1 MPRRDSACLLKARR
15 QGPTTLRILDGVYP
29 PGEDTYLILDCI
41 TRERAKLGF
50 VLADI
55 GTGSGILALELART
69 AGLVLATDLNPAAA
83 RCAHCN
89 AELNQLSWKI
99 DVVCSNGLEPIRTS
113 KRLSGIVSNPPYLQE
128 EMSVHQRIEDRAWA
142 GGERGTET
150 LLRFLRQAVQHLESA
165 GSVWMVLSSSSGIDE
180 PLREMERLG
189 CRTQIIGETT
199 LFFERL
205 VVVRA
210 IKT

>member
-1 MPRRDSACLLKARR
+1 MRR
-15 QGPTTLRILDGVYP
+15 QGPTTLRLLDGVYP
-29 PGEDTYLILDCI
+29 PGQDTYLILDCI
-41 TRERAKLGF
+41 IRERAQLGF

-55 GTGSGILALELART
+55 GTGSGILALEVART
-69 AGLVLATDLNPAAA
+69 AGFVLATDINPAAA

-89 AELNQLSWKI
+89 AELNLLSRKI
-99 DVVCSNGLEPIRTS
+99 DVVCSNGLEPIRTG
-113 KRLSGIVSNPPYLQE
+113 KRFSAIVSNPPYLQE
-128 EMSVHQRIEDRAWA
+128 EMWVHQRIEDRAWA

-150 LLRFLRQAVQHLESA
+150 LLRFIRQAVQHLEPG
-165 GSVWMVLSSSSGIDE
+165 GSVWMVLSSSSGIEE

-189 CRTQIIGETT
+189 CRTQIVGETR

-210 IKT
+210 TKT

>member
-1 MPRRDSACLLKARR
+1 MKARR

-89 AELNQLSWKI
+89 AELNQLSRKI

-113 KRLSGIVSNPPYLQE
+113 KRFSGIVSNPPYLQE

-180 PLREMERLG
+180 PVREIERLG
-189 CRTQIIGETT
+189 CGTQIIGETR

>member
-1 MPRRDSACLLKARR
+1 MKARR
-15 QGPTTLRILDGVYP
+15 QGPTTLRLLDGVYP
-29 PGEDTYLILDCI
+29 PGEDSYLILDCI
-41 TRERAKLGF
+41 TRERAQLGF

-55 GTGSGILALELART
+55 GTGSGILALEVART
-69 AGLVLATDLNPAAA
+69 AGLVLATDINPMAA

-89 AELNQLSWKI
+89 AELNQLSEKI

-113 KRLSGIVSNPPYLQE
+113 KKFSAIVSNPPYLQE
-128 EMSVHQRIEDRAWA
+128 ELSVRPRIEDRAWA

-150 LLRFLRQAVQHLESA
+150 LLRFFRQAVQHLEPT

-189 CRTQIIGETT
+189 CRTQVVGETR

-205 VVVRA
+205 VVARA
-210 IKT
+210 TKT

>member
-1 MPRRDSACLLKARR
+1 MKTRRP
-15 QGPTTLRILDGVYP
+15 GPTTLRILDGVYP

-55 GTGSGILALELART
+55 GTGSGILALEVARA

-89 AELNQLSWKI
+89 AELNQLSRKI

-113 KRLSGIVSNPPYLQE
+113 KRFSGIVSNPPYLQE

-150 LLRFLRQAVQHLESA
+150 LLRFLRQAVQHLEST

-189 CRTQIIGETT
+189 CRTRIIGETK

-210 IKT
+210 TKT